1 MEMLFDTMVPQA
13 KIKVIG
19 VGGGGGNAVQNMIES
34 SLKGVTFICANT
46 DAQALVRS
54 KANIKLQIGE
64 KLTKGLGAGAE
75 PAVGRDAALESIG
88 IIKEA
93 IGESDMVFVTAGM
106 GGGTGTGAAPIV
118 AQAAKEMGALTVGV
132 VTKPFVFEGHKR
144 SRSADQGIGQLR
156 EHVDS
161 LITIPNDRLL
171 TIAPKNAKL
180 TDMLKCADDVLY
192 SAVRGISDLITVP
205 GIINVDF
212 ADVRTIMSVSG
223 LAMMGTGFAAGEGR
237 AIEAA
242 RRAITSP
249 LLEDVSI
256 TGAKAIL
263 INITA
268 TTELGIDEY
277 SDAANYIHEAA
288 QSAAD
293 TNIIIGTAFDEDAG
307 DEIRITVIATGIE
320 HPAGMKV
327 QGSSPN
333 TVNIASARK
342 STRTITNSMV
352 SEEIPQGVTIE
363 KTRYRTPRL
372 LTNPAEMDYNKGQVD
387 SNEVFTEDAT
397 VNYSIPTYLRALLGK
412 QSKTSI
418 DEYDGVNSKTNTN
431 SNRQN
436 VHKPGHENFVFD
448 GNEQDLPIFIQKQAN

>member
-34 SLKGVTFICANT
+34 SLRGVTFICANT
-46 DAQALVRS
+46 DAQALARS
-54 KANIKLQIGE
+54 KADIKLQIGE

-88 IIKEA
+88 VIKES

-144 SRSADQGIGQLR
+144 SRAADQGISQLR
-156 EHVDS
+156 EYVDS

-223 LAMMGTGFAAGEGR
+223 LAMMGTGFASGEGR

-288 QSAAD
+288 QGSGD
-293 TNIIIGTAFDEDAG
+293 TNIIIGTAFDEEAG

-320 HPAGMKV
+320 SHVGAKMQSSAATKV
-327 QGSSPN
+327 ATMPHFKKSPQV
-333 TVNIASARK
+333 TTGTSFK
-342 STRTITNSMV
+342 SEAIKHEMI
-352 SEEIPQGVTIE
+352 SEKP
-363 KTRYRTPRL
+363 RYRTPRL
-372 LTNPAEMDYNKGQVD
+372 LTNSIELDYNKTQID
-387 SNEVFTEDAT
+387 HNEVFTEDT
-397 VNYSIPTYLRALLGK
+397 GVNYSIPTYLRALLGK
-412 QSKTSI
+412 QGSQSSK
-418 DEYDGVNSKTNTN
+418 DEYGKGHSSDNNKKDT
-431 SNRQN
+431 
-436 VHKPGHENFVFD
+436 HKPGHENFVFD
-448 GNEQDLPIFIQKQAN
+448 GNDQEIPIFIQKQAN

>member
-34 SLKGVTFICANT
+34 SLRGVTFICANT
-46 DAQALVRS
+46 DAQALARS
-54 KANIKLQIGE
+54 KADIKLQIGE

-88 IIKEA
+88 AIKEA

-144 SRSADQGIGQLR
+144 SRSADHGISQLR
-156 EHVDS
+156 EYVDS

-223 LAMMGTGFAAGEGR
+223 LAMMGTGFASGEGR

-288 QSAAD
+288 QGSGD
-293 TNIIIGTAFDEDAG
+293 TNIIIGTAFDEEAG

-320 HPAGMKV
+320 AQVGVKM
-327 QGSSPN
+327 QGSTSTKAAMPAFRKPN
-333 TVNIASARK
+333 H
-342 STRTITNSMV
+342 ITNTTSFKPEV
-352 SEEIPQGVTIE
+352 IKHNLASEKP
-363 KTRYRTPRL
+363 RYRTPRL
-372 LTNPAEMDYNKGQVD
+372 LTNPIEMDYKTQGD
-387 SNEVFTEDAT
+387 HSEIFTEDT
-397 VNYSIPTYLRALLGK
+397 GVNYSIPTYLRALLGK
-412 QSKTSI
+412 QGAPSSKE
-418 DEYDGVNSKTNTN
+418 EYDRTHHGDNNKKDTHN
-431 SNRQN
+431 
-436 VHKPGHENFVFD
+436 PGHENFVFD
-448 GNEQDLPIFIQKQAN
+448 GNEQDIPIFIQKQAN

>member
-1 MEMLFDTMVPQA
+1 MDIMSFDTMVPQA

-34 SLKGVTFICANT
+34 VLKGVTFICANT
-46 DAQALVRS
+46 DAQALARS
-54 KANIKLQIGE
+54 KADIKLQIGE

-88 IIKEA
+88 AIKEA

-132 VTKPFVFEGHKR
+132 VTKPFIFEGHKR
-144 SRSADQGIGQLR
+144 TRSAEHGIGQLR

-223 LAMMGTGFAAGEGR
+223 LAMMGTGVASGEGR

-249 LLEDVSI
+249 LLEDISI
-256 TGAKAIL
+256 IGAKAVL

-288 QSAAD
+288 QGASD

-320 HPAGMKV
+320 TSAGVKLP
-327 QGSSPN
+327 GSQ
-333 TVNIASARK
+333 ASMQVPSIRK
-342 STRTITNSMV
+342 STFFNARSTVTSDAANV
-352 SEEIPQGVTIE
+352 SSSSE
-363 KTRYRTPRL
+363 RASYRTPRL
-372 LTNPAEMDYNKGQVD
+372 LTNPEVMDYKDQVEAAD
-387 SNEVFTEDAT
+387 VHSNESTD
-397 VNYSIPTYLRALLGK
+397 VNYSIPTYLRTLLAK
-412 QSKTSI
+412 QGTQETSP
-418 DEYDGVNSKTNTN
+418 DAYGHTGSTH
-431 SNRQN
+431 RQSM
-436 VHKPGHENFVFD
+436 HKPGHENFVFD
-448 GNEQDLPIFIQKQAN
+448 KDDQDIPTFIQKQAN